1 MNVKIAFAVSLAV
14 LLCTCGGLRAQDAPP
29 SPPPMQ
35 EAPPETKPAT
45 PPRVRI
51 GGNVQAA
58 KMIYQ
63 VQPVYPQIA
72 KTAHVQGTV
81 ILQVVVAKDGTVLDL
96 KYLSGPALL
105 MRSSMDAVRQWRYAP
120 TLLNGE
126 PVEVDT
132 TVSVVFTLDDG
143 SAGEAHELSPPPI
156 DAQFRAD
163 VLEMLEVMNFRELFA
178 NIIKEASKSSR
189 GELLKVMPQTPN
201 REKIVDAFFDKLGAV
216 VQTPDAIEGLV
227 RIYAKY
233 LTDEDVKAA
242 TKFYQTPSGKHVL
255 DMLPKIEGEAASWG
269 RDLGV
274 KNALPILKQLC
285 EDFPELK
292 GQAAFCPGETE
303 KSSTV
308 RKAGIPEAIVAVQ
321 GTAAGERAD
330 VATAVEAGG
339 E

>member
-1 MNVKIAFAVSLAV
+1 MNVKIAFAVSALAV
-14 LLCTCGGLRAQDAPP
+14 LLCSGGLRAQDAPP
-29 SPPPMQ
+29 SPPPMP
-35 EAPPETKPAT
+35 EAPPETTPAT

-58 KMIYQ
+58 KMIHQ
-63 VQPVYPQIA
+63 VQPIYPQIA
-72 KTAHVQGTV
+72 LTAHVQGTV
-81 ILQVVVAKDGTVLDL
+81 VLHAIVARDGTILEVQ
-96 KYLSGPALL
+96 YVSGPALL
-105 MRSSMDAVRQWRYAP
+105 MRSAMNAVRQWRYAP

-143 SAGEAHELSPPPI
+143 SAEEAHELSPPPI

-216 VQTPDAIEGLV
+216 IQTPDAIEGLV

-255 DMLPKIEGEAASWG
+255 DMLPKIEGKP
-269 RDLGV
+269 R
-274 KNALPILKQLC
+274 
-285 EDFPELK
+285 
-292 GQAAFCPGETE
+292 
-303 KSSTV
+303 
-308 RKAGIPEAIVAVQ
+308 AGDAISA
-321 GTAAGERAD
+321 
-330 VATAVEAGG
+330 
-339 E
+339 